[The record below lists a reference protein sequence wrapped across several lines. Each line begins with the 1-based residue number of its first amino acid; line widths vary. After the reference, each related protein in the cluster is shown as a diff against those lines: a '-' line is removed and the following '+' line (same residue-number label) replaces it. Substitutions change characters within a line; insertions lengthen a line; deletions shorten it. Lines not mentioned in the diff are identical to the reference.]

1 MRKVIWTAAVLALCA
16 APAAAQQI
24 EKSPFT
30 PAPAAAQQAAEPKKE
45 PASED
50 ATPSLRV
57 TPEQADATIRA
68 VAQERNQGR
77 QQQLGTNFWYTVA
90 AVAIGVILAMLLLD

>member
-1 MRKVIWTAAVLALCA
+1 MRKVIWTAAVLALCS

-30 PAPAAAQQAAEPKKE
+30 PVPATEQSEPKKE

-68 VAQERNQGR
+68 VAERNQGK
-77 QQQLGTNFWYTVA
+77 QQLGTSFWYTVA
-90 AVAIGVILAMLLLD
+90 AVAIGVILASLLLN

>member
-1 MRKVIWTAAVLALCA
+1 MRKVIWTAAVLALCS

-30 PAPAAAQQAAEPKKE
+30 PVPATQQAAEPKKE
-45 PASED
+45 PGSED

-68 VAQERNQGR
+68 VAEERNQGK
-77 QQQLGTNFWYTVA
+77 QQLSTSFWYTVA
-90 AVAIGVILAMLLLD
+90 AVAIGVILASLLLN

>member
-30 PAPAAAQQAAEPKKE
+30 PAPAATEQTAEPKKE

-68 VAQERNQGR
+68 VAEERQGK
-77 QQQLGTNFWYTVA
+77 QQLGTNFWYTVA
-90 AVAIGVILAMLLLD
+90 AIALGIIIAALILN

>member
-30 PAPAAAQQAAEPKKE
+30 PAPAATEQTVEPRQEPVSQDAA
-45 PASED
+45 
-50 ATPSLRV
+50 PSLRV

-68 VAQERNQGR
+68 VAEDRKQDK
-77 QQQLGTNFWYTVA
+77 QQMGSNFWYTVA
-90 AVAIGVILAMLLLD
+90 AIALGVIIALLIID

>member
-30 PAPAAAQQAAEPKKE
+30 AAPAATEQPAEPKKE
-45 PASED
+45 PASEN

-68 VAQERNQGR
+68 VAEERNQGK
-77 QQQLGTNFWYTVA
+77 QQLGTNFWYTVA
-90 AVAIGVILAMLLLD
+90 AIALGIIIAALLLN

>member
-1 MRKVIWTAAVLALCA
+1 MRKVIWTAAVLALCS

-30 PAPAAAQQAAEPKKE
+30 PVPATEQSAEPKKE

-68 VAQERNQGR
+68 VAERNQGK
-77 QQQLGTNFWYTVA
+77 QQLSMSFWYTVA
-90 AVAIGVILAMLLLD
+90 AVAIGVILASLLLN

>member
-30 PAPAAAQQAAEPKKE
+30 PAPAANEQAAESKKE
-45 PASED
+45 PVSED

-57 TPEQADATIRA
+57 TPEPADATIRA
-68 VAQERNQGR
+68 VTEERNQGK
-77 QQQLGTNFWYTVA
+77 QQRGTNFWYTVA
-90 AVAIGVILAMLLLD
+90 AIALGIIIAALLLD

>member
-30 PAPAAAQQAAEPKKE
+30 PAPAATQQAAEPKKE

-57 TPEQADATIRA
+57 KMFVTVIRLRSLRKSLARAASESAMCAMADPVSTTSPRSLR
-68 VAQERNQGR
+68 E
-77 QQQLGTNFWYTVA
+77 
-90 AVAIGVILAMLLLD
+90 

>member
-16 APAAAQQI
+16 APSAAQQI

-30 PAPAAAQQAAEPKKE
+30 PAPAAAQQVAEPKKE

-50 ATPSLRV
+50 ATASLRV

-68 VAQERNQGR
+68 VAQERNGK